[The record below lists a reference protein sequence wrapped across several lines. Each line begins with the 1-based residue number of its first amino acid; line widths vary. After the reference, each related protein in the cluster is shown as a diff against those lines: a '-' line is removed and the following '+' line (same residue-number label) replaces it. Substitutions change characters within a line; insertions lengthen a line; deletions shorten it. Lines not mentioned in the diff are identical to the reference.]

1 MGFVFF
7 VQAQNVNPEWAA
19 SMGGSNADHAYD
31 VILDGSGNC
40 YVTGNFMGTAD
51 FDPAAANLDLVSNG
65 SFDVFIAK
73 LSASGA
79 LLWAESFG
87 GSSYERSVKMIQG
100 PSGNLYICGEFSR
113 TVDFD
118 PGPGTFEMSSTGS
131 RDIFIVKL
139 DSSGSFIWA
148 KSFQGDFYC
157 GPGGMDIDARGNLYL
172 TGYFSNSCNFD
183 PDGGAAPIQSNG
195 REDAFVVKMNSS
207 GTLIWV
213 RTFGGAKYEMGN
225 AVKVDLAGF
234 VYVGGYFE
242 ESVDFDPGSSVLELT
257 SNGNRDAFI
266 LKLDNAGAFVGAQSM
281 GDQED
286 DIIYAMDVDAG
297 GNLIVAGSFRLSPD
311 LDPGTGVTQV
321 NSEGLQDIFVE
332 KFTSSG
338 ALLWVKRFGSTST
351 DEAYSVRVGP
361 AGMIYFS
368 GYFQGSQDFDPGSGE
383 HILYS
388 QGFTDAFVTKLSG
401 NGDFVWAASVGGN
414 SSDYAY
420 GIDVNEAGEVSIC
433 GDYENQAYF
442 DPDISGFQMM
452 SNGQSDAFME
462 KLEQVPTGLDS
473 KDFSENHLQVFPNPG
488 TGSFEI
494 NIRGASKKKLRVFNS
509 NGKLVFEDAGLLAG
523 TPSYSLDLRPG
534 LYLIELS
541 VGAVRQSIKYIVY

>member
-19 SMGGSNADHAYD
+19 SMGGTGKDHAYD

-40 YVTGNFMGTAD
+40 YVTGNFMDTAD
-51 FDPAAANLDLVSNG
+51 FDPGTTNLNLVSNG
-65 SFDVFIAK
+65 NFDVFIAK

-79 LLWAESFG
+79 LMWAESFG
-87 GSSYERSVKMIQG
+87 GLSYDRSVKLLQG
-100 PSGNLYICGEFSR
+100 PSGDLYICGEFSR

-118 PGPGTFEMSSTGS
+118 PGPGTFELSSTGS

-139 DSSGSFIWA
+139 DSSGNFIWA

-157 GPGGMDIDARGNLYL
+157 GPGDMDIDAQENLYL

-183 PDGGAAPIQSNG
+183 PDGGGAPIQSNG
-195 REDAFVVKMNSS
+195 REDAFVLKMNSS

-213 RTFGGAKYEMGN
+213 KTFGGAMYEMGN

-242 ESVDFDPGSSVLELT
+242 ESVDFDPGTPVLELT

-266 LKLDNAGAFVGAQSM
+266 LKLDNSGVFVGAQSM

-286 DIIYAMDVDAG
+286 DIIYSMDIDAS

-321 NSEGLQDIFVE
+321 SSEGLQDIFVE

-338 ALLWVKRFGSTST
+338 ALIWVKRFGTT
-351 DEAYSVRVGP
+351 WGDEAYSVRVGP

-368 GYFQGSQDFDPGSGE
+368 GYFQGSPDFDPGSGE
-383 HILYS
+383 YILYS
-388 QGFTDAFVTKLSG
+388 QGFTDAFVSKLNG
-401 NGDFVWAASVGGN
+401 NGDFMWAASMGGN

-420 GIDVNEAGEVSIC
+420 GLDVNEAGKVSFC
-433 GDYENQAYF
+433 GDYQNQGYF
-442 DPDISGFQMM
+442 DPDISDFQMM
-452 SNGQSDAFME
+452 SNGESDAFVE
-462 KLEQVPTGLDS
+462 KLEQVPSGLLS
-473 KDFSENHLQVFPNPG
+473 KDLSDNYLEIFPNPG
-488 TGSFEI
+488 SGSFKI
-494 NIRGASKKKLRVFNS
+494 NVRGASKMQLRVFNS
-509 NGKLVFEDAGLLAG
+509 NGKIVFEDAGLLAG
-523 TPSYSLDLRPG
+523 TASFSLNLRPG
-534 LYLIELS
+534 LFLVELS
-541 VGAVRQSIKYIVY
+541 GGGVRQSVIYIVH